1 MCIWIYNVSEIRTK
15 ILDFCKKSFVMNYTR
30 IIDLY
35 DILMYIE
42 YFMIAKKKK
51 RFNLKIN
58 SKL

>member
-1 MCIWIYNVSEIRTK
+1 MYIWIYNVSEIGTK

-51 RFNLKIN
+51 DLILK
-58 SKL
+58 